1 MSEWG
6 IHGARGA
13 FQGVVEGLMR
23 TLLEDHP
30 SLLRERDVAHLM
42 DAEYCKGALGLNIA
56 SFALLRP
63 RDAGHMVQGHARYWK
78 HIYANKFYV
87 CSQWWKDHHPANA
100 AALSAFAA
108 GIASRNAGHPG
119 TPALHRHIAALDRY
133 AGAGDTIRAA
143 ALGRRP

>member
-1 MSEWG
+1 MSGWG
-6 IHGARGA
+6 VHGARGA

-30 SLLRERDVAHLM
+30 TLLGEADVARLM
-42 DAEYCKGALGLNIA
+42 DAEHCKGALGLNIA
-56 SFALLRP
+56 RFALLRP

-78 HIYANKFYV
+78 HLYAGRYYV

-108 GIASRNAGHPG
+108 GIAARRPSHPG
-119 TPALHRHIAALDRY
+119 TAALRRHIEALDRY
-133 AGAGDTIRAA
+133 AGLDDTVRLATG
-143 ALGRRP
+143 GRRP

>member
-6 IHGARGA
+6 VHGARGA

-30 SLLRERDVAHLM
+30 ALLREADISNLM
-42 DAEYCKGALGLNIA
+42 DAEYCKGVLGLSIA
-56 SFALLRP
+56 NFALLRP

-78 HIYANKFYV
+78 HVYAGESYV

-100 AALSAFAA
+100 GALSAFTSGVAA
-108 GIASRNAGHPG
+108 RNAGHPG
-119 TPALHRHIAALDRY
+119 MAALRRHIEALDGY
-133 AGAGDTIRAA
+133 AGTGDTVRVAA
-143 ALGRRP
+143 SGRRP